1 MKLTS
6 ELNNWKNSNLIS
18 ESTPFSVLIAI
29 SGTAVIKVTEEED
42 VPVLNTIFPLTT
54 KMWDLDY
61 YYEEDEIWFSYQN
74 VTYR

>member
-1 MKLTS
+1 M
-6 ELNNWKNSNLIS
+6 
-18 ESTPFSVLIAI
+18 LIAI